1 MRRDLLDHLIPLN
14 ERHLQRLL
22 AEYIRHHHEE
32 RT

>member
-22 AEYIRHHHEE
+22 AEYIRYHHEE